1 MFDVILQAG
10 ASVLLDPVTLG
21 LMGIGTLAGLLAGA
35 IPGFTIAMGVILTL
49 PFTFGMSP
57 IQGLATMMGVFVGG
71 FSGGLMSCMLTGI
84 PGTPSSVATTF
95 DGFPMV
101 RSGKPGLALGL
112 GLWSSFFGGM
122 ISAVI
127 LVALAPQLA
136 FLGLEFGP
144 WDYFSLIVF
153 ALTITVS
160 LSGDNMI
167 KGLIAGLLGLFA
179 ACVGEDEING
189 VARFAFG
196 SDHIRQGFAFLP
208 VLIGLFAFS
217 QLLSDVEDS
226 AKAKA
231 PLMKNSAEAIRV
243 EHRKA
248 IATVLMNWINLIRSS
263 FIGIF
268 TGILPAAGGSI
279 SNILAYDQAK
289 KASNNRNE
297 FGKGAVNGIIA
308 PEAANNA
315 TAGGALIM
323 MMALGIPGDIVTA
336 IMIGALMIHNIIPG
350 PSFIQDEPLL
360 AYGVFIAFFA
370 AHFFM
375 VGLQAF
381 ALRLFL
387 LVTRIPMYILASV
400 ILAYCAI
407 GVFALHNITFDI
419 WVMFGF
425 GVIGYFMRKLG
436 FPLAPMIL
444 GVVLGKLAELNI
456 ARAIG
461 ISDDYSLFVTRP
473 WSLFFLIMAIV
484 SVLFPFYQNAKKDT
498 LFTKMYVPISMILL
512 ALPLFLMGSPVRMV
526 VGGIL
531 LSAGCY
537 FICKRSSIFK
547 TI

>member
-179 ACVGEDEING
+179 ARVGEDEING

-537 FICKRSSIFK
+537 FIYKRSSILK

>member
-248 IATVLMNWINLIRSS
+248 IAAVLMNWINLIRSS

-537 FICKRSSIFK
+537 FIYKRSSILK

>member
-297 FGKGAVNGIIA
+297 LGKGAVNGIIA

-537 FICKRSSIFK
+537 FIYKRSSILK

>member
-289 KASNNRNE
+289 KASDNRNE

-537 FICKRSSIFK
+537 FIYKRSSILK

>member
-1 MFDVILQAG
+1 MFDVILHAG
-10 ASVLLDPVTLG
+10 ASGLLDPVTLG

-537 FICKRSSIFK
+537 FIYKRSSILK

>member
-456 ARAIG
+456 ARAVG

-537 FICKRSSIFK
+537 FIYKRSSILK